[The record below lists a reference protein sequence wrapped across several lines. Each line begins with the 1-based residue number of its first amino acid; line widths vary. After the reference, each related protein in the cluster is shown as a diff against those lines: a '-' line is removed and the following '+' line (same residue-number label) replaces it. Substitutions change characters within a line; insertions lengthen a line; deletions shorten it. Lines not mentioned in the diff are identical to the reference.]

1 MGKYIRFLQDT
12 DIFYDLT
19 VTQLELI
26 EDICEERNYQKG
38 DQIFGE
44 NAHSDE
50 LYIIIAGQ
58 VSILLNPNL
67 VASKKE
73 NRYVEPETIAKLRIG
88 QSFGEIALV
97 DQGIRSASAWAGIN
111 DTRLLLI
118 RRDRLLLLCNSAPE
132 MGYRI
137 MYNLAFDLAQKMR
150 NADLLIREAILYQ
163 KDSPK
168 KE

>member
-1 MGKYIRFLQDT
+1 MGEYIRFLRDT
-12 DIFYDLT
+12 DIFYDLSI
-19 VTQLELI
+19 TQLERI
-26 EDICEERNYQKG
+26 KDICEERNYQK
-38 DQIFGE
+38 DDLIFGE

-50 LYIIIAGQ
+50 LYIIVAGQ
-58 VSILLNPNL
+58 VNILLNPNL

-73 NRYVEPETIAKLRIG
+73 TRKVESEIIATLREG

-97 DQGIRSASAWAGIN
+97 DQGIRSASARAGID
-111 DTRLLLI
+111 DTRLLFI

-137 MYNLAFDLAQKMR
+137 MYNLALDLSQKMR
-150 NADLLIREAILYQ
+150 NADLRIREALLYQ
-163 KDSPK
+163 EVKTN

>member
-1 MGKYIRFLQDT
+1 MGKYMRFLRNA

-19 VTQLELI
+19 VAQLELI
-26 EDICEERNYQKG
+26 EAICEERNYQKG

-50 LYIIIAGQ
+50 LYIIVTGQ
-58 VSILLNPNL
+58 VNILLNPKL

-73 NRYVEPETIAKLRIG
+73 SRYAEPETIARLREG

-97 DQGIRSASAWAGIN
+97 DQGIRSASAWAGS
-111 DTRLLLI
+111 DGTRLLLI
-118 RRDRLLLLCNSAPE
+118 RRDRLLLLCNTTPE
-132 MGYRI
+132 IGYRI

-150 NADLLIREAILYQ
+150 NADLRIREALLYQ
-163 KDSPK
+163 KGKPRKD
-168 KE
+168 